1 MGSAL
6 VSTSRDLPRVTRVA
20 SSVSLPGCGRTSE
33 KPQATHRRSS
43 DSKSTTI
50 RSSAL
55 QLGHTAP
62 AINRG
67 LGVLLSL
74 GDVIDNAA
82 IRYWPGLTCGVRLT
96 GTRHT
101 KMIASCSYVSD
112 PYEASE
118 LQGRR

>member
-6 VSTSRDLPRVTRVA
+6 VSTNRDLPRVTRVA
-20 SSVSLPGCGRTSE
+20 SSVSLPGSGRASE

-43 DSKSTTI
+43 DPKSTTI

-74 GDVIDNAA
+74 GDVIDNATNRELA
-82 IRYWPGLTCGVRLT
+82 KIRVQRPVD
-96 GTRHT
+96 RHAPYQNDT
-101 KMIASCSYVSD
+101 KLQL
-112 PYEASE
+112 SE
-118 LQGRR
+118 